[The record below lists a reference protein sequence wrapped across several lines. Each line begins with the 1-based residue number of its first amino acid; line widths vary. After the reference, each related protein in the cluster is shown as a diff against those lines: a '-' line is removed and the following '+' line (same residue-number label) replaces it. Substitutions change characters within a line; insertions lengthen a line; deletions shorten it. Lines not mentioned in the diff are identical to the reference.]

1 MRSANGNSRPIASGK
16 QHRLF
21 SAKSKQSFELLA
33 ADSVRPP
40 VTFRRRSRWIAI
52 SSASTIGSSLD
63 VKGQSHSPGQRV
75 RIGWLLCSICLALV
89 GLVSLL
95 VFAPAVNAQ
104 DPTPEPEVYEV
115 QPGDTLFSIAQQFG
129 SSVEAIAAAN
139 DITNPSLINPGQ
151 KLIIP
156 TVEEAQAP
164 ATRAVSSTRVHAV
177 RPGELLPGL
186 AFRYGT
192 TVWALRVENELN
204 RLGLVWPGLELQ
216 IPLPSAEHSGTPA
229 FPLVGVS
236 PGTLLQGDTAFVE
249 VVAGA
254 NLELSGSL
262 LGQELTFIKDE
273 GRYWAL
279 AGVNALTAPGGYKLM
294 LEATELE
301 SGDRLAMQEQFTVTR
316 AGFGTYNVVVS
327 EERQGLLAADVTET
341 ERIKVNAAFAGVSEE
356 QLWSG
361 TFGLP
366 LAGEM
371 RVTAQFGQRR
381 SYNGGP
387 VASYHSGQDLGADK
401 GVPVLA
407 PMTGTVVLAEP
418 LKVRGNAVILD
429 HGLGV
434 FTGFWH
440 LSQIDVTVGQTVGR
454 GEVVGLVGN
463 SGLSTGPHLHWEM
476 RVLNVPVDPFQWTRV
491 VFPSPNSEVEPG
503 AATPEPTSPADG

>member
-1 MRSANGNSRPIASGK
+1 MRSANGNGRPITSGQ
-16 QHRLF
+16 QHRVF
-21 SAKSKQSFELLA
+21 
-33 ADSVRPP
+33 
-40 VTFRRRSRWIAI
+40 
-52 SSASTIGSSLD
+52 
-63 VKGQSHSPGQRV
+63 
-75 RIGWLLCSICLALV
+75 WLLCSICLALV
-89 GLVSLL
+89 GVASLL
-95 VFAPAVNAQ
+95 VFTPAAMAQ
-104 DPTPEPEVYEV
+104 DPTPEPQVYEV

-139 DITNPSLINPGQ
+139 GITNPSLINPGQ

-156 TVEEAQAP
+156 TVEEVHAP
-164 ATRAVSSTRVHAV
+164 ATRAVSSTRVHPV
-177 RPGELLPGL
+177 RPGEELPAL

-204 RLGLVWPGLELQ
+204 RLGLLWPGLELQ
-216 IPLPSAEHSGTPA
+216 IPPPSAQHSGTPA

-236 PGTLLQGDTAFVE
+236 PDTLLQGDTAFVE

-254 NLELSGSL
+254 DLELSGSL
-262 LGQELTFIKDE
+262 LGQELTFMEEE

-279 AGVNALTAPGGYKLM
+279 AGINALTAPGGYTLM
-294 LEATELE
+294 LEATEME
-301 SGDRLAMQEQFTVTR
+301 SGDRLTMQEQFTVTK

-327 EERQGLLAADVTET
+327 EDRQGLLAAEVTEA
-341 ERIKVNAAFAGVSEE
+341 ERVKVNAAFAGVSEE

-366 LAGEM
+366 LAGEI

-418 LKVRGNAVILD
+418 LEVRGRAVILD

-491 VFPSPNSEVEPG
+491 VFPAPLPGSEAEP
-503 AATPEPTSPADG
+503 ATPEPTEISPQPTDPGDG